1 MTTETDNLALWYS
14 MRAKILFKEAEKYYE
29 QFRYPMS
36 IFSSQETIE
45 FSLKS
50 ILRLYNVSYKE
61 THEVSRYLK
70 TLANQL
76 RGDFRDEIKKAV
88 EISATWLGESR
99 NFVRF
104 GLSASGNIGI
114 LPEEFEMFD
123 KDGAKKAL
131 SAAEEVLNF
140 LYKVE
145 NIQDYPIQI
154 GILNGYVSEPEKE
167 TKLDLF
173 YRVNSSFNVDRWKE
187 CLSDEKK
194 YMVDEIMA
202 SKIDNR
208 YQIIINPFGEIYPE
222 IDLEKKPVYGTIK
235 EYIYHGGIFV
245 NAGGFPFYWGWDVK
259 GKGKAKDFVE
269 KIPYYTVP
277 IGDGT
282 FKIYKDI
289 KPFSTSLLWRDFGV
303 GTTADTKE
311 ISGPKKFEAL
321 ELRNPNN
328 NTVWIKKDVGGDDFV
343 LEFRAIIA
351 EEGNENIV
359 PLLKVKRPDFGEV
372 YPISAIKY
380 KNSRGFLFL
389 GSLDIQRD
397 SEFKKL
403 VEGLKNFYDWV
414 LKRETGF

>member
-1 MTTETDNLALWYS
+1 MVEKIMRENDNLALWYS

-36 IFSSQETIE
+36 IFSSQESIE

-50 ILRLYNVSYKE
+50 IMRLYNVSYKE

-70 TLANQL
+70 TLATQL
-76 RGDFRDEIKKAV
+76 KGDFREEIKKAV
-88 EISATWLGESR
+88 EILATWLGESR

-145 NIQDYPIQI
+145 NKQDYPIRI
-154 GILNGYVSEPEKE
+154 GILSGYVSEPEKE
-167 TKLDLF
+167 IKLDDF
-173 YRVNSSFNVDRWKE
+173 YSVNRTFNFDRWKE

-208 YQIIINPFGEIYPE
+208 YQVIINPFGEIYPE
-222 IDLEKKPVYGTIK
+222 KDLETKPVYGAIK
-235 EYIYHGGIFV
+235 EYIYHGGIFI
-245 NAGGFPFYWGWDVK
+245 NAGGFPFYYGRDVK
-259 GKGKAKDFVE
+259 ENKEKDFVE
-269 KIPYYTVP
+269 MISYYTLRDA
-277 IGDGT
+277 DGN
-282 FKIYKDI
+282 FIVYENI
-289 KPFSTSLLWRDFGV
+289 KPFWTSLLWQDFGV
-303 GTTADTKE
+303 TTTADTE
-311 ISGPKKFEAL
+311 RVPKKDRYKVI
-321 ELRNPNN
+321 ELRNPDN
-328 NTVWIKKDVGGDDFV
+328 NTVWIKRNVGGDDYV
-343 LEFRAIIA
+343 KEFRAIIA
-351 EEGNENIV
+351 KKGNENII
-359 PLLKVKRPDFGEV
+359 PLLKVKRPDFGNV

-380 KNSRGFLFL
+380 GRRGFLFL
-389 GSLDIQRD
+389 GSMDIQTE

-403 VEGLKNFYDWV
+403 VEGIKNFCDWA
-414 LKRETGF
+414 LNRET